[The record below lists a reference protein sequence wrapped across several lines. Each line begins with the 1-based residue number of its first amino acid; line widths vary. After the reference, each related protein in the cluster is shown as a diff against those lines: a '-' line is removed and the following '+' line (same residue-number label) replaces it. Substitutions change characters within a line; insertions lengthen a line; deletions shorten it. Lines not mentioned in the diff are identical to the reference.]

1 MEGEISLKEH
11 NKLVRDKIPDIIK
24 SNGQI
29 PTIHYLSK
37 EEYKKELDKKLQEEV
52 AEYLKEDTIEELADI
67 CEVIEAILEY
77 ENVELKHF
85 EAIKN
90 KKKEYNGGFSQ
101 RIFLET
107 TE

>member
-1 MEGEISLKEH
+1 MKEH

-52 AEYLKEDTIEELADI
+52 AEYLKDDTIEELADI

-77 ENVELKHF
+77 KNVELKDF
-85 EAIKN
+85 ETIKN
-90 KKKEYNGGFSQ
+90 KKKDSNGGFTQ